1 MAQGVVA
8 AKART
13 WVGRDL
19 EVEGSWITTLTEKQR
34 QCLRVRCQELESRPL
49 PSIELSDAR
58 IPELDPAITATME
71 SLTAANGWGFAILR
85 GLPVLD
91 SEPDMIKL
99 SWLVAQHIGTP
110 VTQSNLADLVGNVRQ
125 EAGASERR
133 GYKSASASHFHCDFT
148 PLAALFC
155 WKQAISGGESRLI
168 STSAIHDIMLKERP
182 DLLPLCYDDVPFGR
196 LGENRG
202 DEPAFSTQPIF
213 TNGPDG
219 FGGFF
224 SRTLIRWAI
233 EDGAPPISKSQE
245 EAVDFLDEITHR
257 SSLEFLY
264 LLQPGDLLLL
274 NNYRVLHG
282 RSEFVDDDDPDR
294 RRHLFRIWLETFPA
308 WGGPP
313 PSVLYD
319 YHYGNI
325 GLTPH
330 EVLQR
335 GL

>member
-1 MAQGVVA
+1 MPQGVAA

-13 WVGRDL
+13 WLGRDL
-19 EVEGSWITTLTEKQR
+19 QVEGSWITTLTEKQR
-34 QCLRVRCQELESRPL
+34 QCLTVRFQELEGRPL
-49 PSIELSDAR
+49 LSIERSDAH
-58 IPELDPAITATME
+58 IPELDPAIAASME

-91 SEPDMIKL
+91 NEADMIKL
-99 SWLVAQHIGTP
+99 FWLVAQHIGTP
-110 VTQSNLADLVGNVRQ
+110 VTQSNLADLVGNVRH

-133 GYKSASASHFHCDFT
+133 GYKSSGGMDFHSDFT
-148 PLAALFC
+148 PLAGLLC
-155 WKQAISGGESRLI
+155 WKQAISGGESRLL
-168 STSAIHDIMLKERP
+168 STSTIHDLMLHERP
-182 DLLPLCYDDVPFGR
+182 DLLPLCYDDVPYGR
-196 LGENRG
+196 PGENRA

-224 SRTLIRWAI
+224 SRKLIRWAI
-233 EDGAPPISKSQE
+233 EDGVAPISKSQE
-245 EAVDFLDEITHR
+245 EAVDFLEEITQR